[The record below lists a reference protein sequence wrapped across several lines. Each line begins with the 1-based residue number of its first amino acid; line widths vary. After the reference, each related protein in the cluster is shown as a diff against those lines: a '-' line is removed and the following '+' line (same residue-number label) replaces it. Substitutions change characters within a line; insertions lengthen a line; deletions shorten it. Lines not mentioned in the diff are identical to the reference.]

1 MNKAGNVRVF
11 NIETFTCY
19 HCSTGRAIVITYSVC
34 VFVALGN
41 RDAKRMRHII
51 LSSVAFLT
59 YHIFSP
65 LSNKRPDIQV
75 NVFEHKIY
83 TFIALQFCLK
93 KNPHSKKNSER

>member
-1 MNKAGNVRVF
+1 MYLILRHFHAT
-11 NIETFTCY
+11 IEALKEQQLLHILC
-19 HCSTGRAIVITYSVC
+19 VC

-75 NVFEHKIY
+75 NVLNIKYMPLLLYNFV
-83 TFIALQFCLK
+83 
-93 KNPHSKKNSER
+93 